1 MSHPLFL
8 HVFPHPLFNGRCR
21 RNVWL
26 LLNVPFGKH
35 PLVGGGGYCSC
46 VLGPTARVNFI
57 DDLGEN
63 ARPFIWFHFLQRH
76 YKLIDDLL

>member
-1 MSHPLFL
+1 M
-8 HVFPHPLFNGRCR
+8 
-21 RNVWL
+21 

-46 VLGPTARVNFI
+46 VLLGPTAHVDFI

-63 ARPFIWFHFLQRH
+63 TCPFIWFHLLQRR